1 MKFRIFPGLCMFAF
15 LFILIVPA
23 RSQDV
28 ENISDE
34 EPVQFSGSASLTT
47 GFYDMSGIGARRQ
60 PYNYSLRFNPTL
72 QLYGISLPF
81 SITLNKQGTRFSQPF
96 NQFGMSP
103 EYKWAELHL
112 GYRRM
117 SFSPF
122 TLQGQTFAGGGI
134 ELNPG
139 KFRFGAFY
147 GRLDKAS
154 NRITGNIPQP
164 QYKRTAWGGKIGVGT
179 EQEYLDVIFFRARDQ
194 MNSLPGTSDSLRN
207 QIPARENMVVGLSS
221 RLNFFDDHVSWKF
234 DVAGS
239 AYTRDLRQQKIDLSQ
254 EEVPGLL
261 TDMYTPR
268 TSSLFSW
275 SGETSLTLNLDG
287 FTLGGTYRR
296 VNPDYR
302 SMGVNYIN
310 DDVENIT
317 LNTSFSLWKNKLSIS
332 GRYGIQRNNLT
343 EKQTSRTN
351 RNIGSVNL
359 SFNPSSTFGIN
370 MQYSNFNVDQQV
382 VRRDTIVR
390 DSMLINQVNHNL
402 NVFPR
407 RTFVSG
413 NHVHNIVL
421 GATYQKLQDA
431 TYTGNEITNYNLN
444 YGLTF
449 NKIGLTINTGLNYN
463 HMRRGNF
470 ESERYGVSLS
480 GRKSL
485 VDNKL
490 NIRLSGTY
498 NINHRN
504 QEEGS
509 LMNSSVYLSY
519 QIDGNQ
525 SISLNL
531 SMIHS
536 AMPTSD
542 FTESRGNLGYN
553 VRF

>member
-1 MKFRIFPGLCMFAF
+1 MNFQPLSSIFFLGLLTLCVF
-15 LFILIVPA
+15 PA
-23 RSQDV
+23 QAQDV
-28 ENISDE
+28 ENIPEE
-34 EPVQFSGSASLTT
+34 EPVRFTGSASINT
-47 GFYDMSGIGARRQ
+47 GFYEMSGIGARRQ

-122 TLQGQTFAGGGI
+122 TLEGQTFAGGGV

-139 KFRFGAFY
+139 KLRFGAFY

-154 NRITGNIPQP
+154 RTRTGNILQP
-164 QYKRTAWGGKIGVGT
+164 QYKRMAWGGKIGVGT
-179 EQEYLDVIFFRARDQ
+179 EEEYLDLIFFRSRDQ
-194 MNSLPGTSDSLRN
+194 LNSLSGASDSLRRD
-207 QIPARENMVVGLSS
+207 IPARENMVVGVSS
-221 RLNFFDDHVSWKF
+221 RLNFFNDALSWKF

-239 AYTRDLRQQKIDLSQ
+239 AYTRDIRQGKIDLEDEQ
-254 EEVPGLL
+254 VPAFL
-261 TDMYTPR
+261 TNIYTPR

-317 LNTSFSLWKNKLSIS
+317 LNTSFSLWKRKLSIS

-343 EKQTSRTN
+343 EKQASRTN
-351 RNIGSVNL
+351 RNIGSLNM

-382 VRRDTIVR
+382 VRRDTIIR
-390 DSMLINQVNHNL
+390 DSMLVNQVNHNL

-407 RTFVSG
+407 LTFVSE

-449 NKIGLTINTGLNYN
+449 NKLALTINTGLNYN
-463 HMRRGNF
+463 HMSRGNF

-480 GRKSL
+480 GRKRL
-485 VDNKL
+485 LDNKL
-490 NIRLSGTY
+490 SVRLSGTY
-498 NINHRN
+498 NVNQRN
-504 QEEGS
+504 QREGF
-509 LMNSSVYLSY
+509 LINSSLYLSY
-519 QIDGNQ
+519 QLGSNQ
-525 SISLNL
+525 SVSLNL
-531 SMIHS
+531 SVIQSEMQG
-536 AMPTSD
+536 SD
-542 FTESRGNLGYN
+542 FIESRGNLGYN
-553 VRF
+553 ISF